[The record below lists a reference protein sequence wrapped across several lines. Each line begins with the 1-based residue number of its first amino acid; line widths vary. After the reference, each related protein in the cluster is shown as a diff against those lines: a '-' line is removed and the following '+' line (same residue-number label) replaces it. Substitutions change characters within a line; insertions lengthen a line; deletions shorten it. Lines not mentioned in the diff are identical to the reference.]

1 MIGTLLEAAMVK
13 DGVDVSSV
21 EGASNIPYAIPNLSV
36 AWHEAKSPVSVL
48 WWRSVGHT
56 HTAQAVEVMIDE
68 AAQVAG
74 RDPFLF
80 RLDLKD
86 HPRHAG
92 VLKLAVEKA
101 GYGEKLPAG
110 RGRGIAVHESFHS
123 FVAMVAD
130 VTVSPDGSVKVD
142 RIVAAV
148 DCGVPVNPDV
158 IRAQIEGGAGFGL
171 GAALR
176 NAITLRDGLVEQSNF
191 DGYEPLR
198 ISDMPKVEVYIVA
211 STEPPTGIGEPGV
224 PPIAPAVTNAIFA
237 ATGKRLHSLP
247 WDFSVLRRT

>member
-1 MIGTLLEAAMVK
+1 
-13 DGVDVSSV
+13 
-21 EGASNIPYAIPNLSV
+21 
-36 AWHEAKSPVSVL
+36 
-48 WWRSVGHT
+48 
-56 HTAQAVEVMIDE
+56 
-68 AAQVAG
+68 
-74 RDPFLF
+74 
-80 RLDLKD
+80 
-86 HPRHAG
+86 
-92 VLKLAVEKA
+92 
-101 GYGEKLPAG
+101 
-110 RGRGIAVHESFHS
+110 
-123 FVAMVAD
+123 MVAD
-130 VTVSPDGSVKVD
+130 VTVSPDDSVKVD